1 MNLKNN
7 NVFNKKYEEIY
18 KKLIG
23 LKDSDD
29 INEIFT
35 SDKVAASL
43 GDILDS
49 EYVSIAIYSAY
60 HDFLKNNPGKDK
72 DDVITNECIRMLK
85 NKGINISLETLSDEE
100 LSNKYAKAV
109 ADKKQIGET
118 IDALTAQNLRDA
130 IQEHKENG
138 PKRKTNIAEEKI
150 MEKVDYLGLSSE
162 DKKIVI
168 NFVVDPSVGER
179 KTTPITSLSKN
190 KFRLLRNTIT
200 KYLKWLEEKNLKV
213 EPEEIINDKGEKQ
226 TVVYIKNGEIFNI
239 TLSCTNLVK
248 EGINKG
254 VEKMKKAKDNI
265 EDTRGGIKNTLNK
278 IFERKKLRKEFL
290 KNKLKQKFAPVAD
303 YAGVVAEKLS
313 KKADD
318 FGHKA
323 YDRADE
329 MKNAEVI
336 DLQERLERLKKKNG
350 VAVGGNTVEFMGPPE
365 NQAGMSI

>member
-118 IDALTAQNLRDA
+118 IDVLTAQNLRDA

-150 MEKVDYLGLSSE
+150 MEKVDDLGLSSE